1 MRSERDMNLKST
13 VREELADAGTSH
25 QIGFD
30 EVLRILWRRK
40 FMIIGVVV
48 LVVSLVAA
56 YVFFVTPK
64 YTAELQILFEGK
76 SNAAFNFEAWAEG
89 QAQDEATIISEIEVI
104 KSRSLGQRV
113 VDKLGLAENPEFN
126 SKLRPEGPFSRFVK
140 ENVPE
145 NWLTWFQ
152 PAEKAHLSEQRRKH
166 YEEQRIIDEFISRIK
181 VTQLPRSRTVTVNFT
196 SEQAEIAAEALNA
209 IAKTYLVAR
218 LEDKF
223 ENAQRASSWLAAR
236 VQKLREDVKKSERAA
251 EDYRK
256 QHDLFKTEHE
266 TLIGSQMLELSVK
279 LTDASIAKL
288 AAEANLARVRQLL
301 PSADRIDT
309 ASQVLQSTLV
319 QRFREEE
326 LDLERREAQMS
337 EQLGP
342 RHPAML
348 QLQAEKKRFHQKV
361 RAEIAKIV
369 AGLENDVE
377 VARSRE
383 AALIRDQEALKRE
396 MAQANEASVGL
407 NALQRDAEAS
417 RLLLEKFS
425 TAFMETSAQGDVQS
439 QLPDGRIIS
448 PAPIPEKPSFP
459 KKPLFLAIAFV
470 GATVIGVLL
479 AFVVEY
485 LDAGFRSAEQLGQ
498 ATGLPVLA
506 HVPRLAATKLRG
518 EDVVDYVLHRPQS
531 AFAEAVSA
539 AYTRLLLLTPLERT
553 AQVVL
558 LVSAVPY
565 EGKTTMALALARQ
578 QAQAGRRVALIDTDF
593 RRSRISQMVYGVAQ
607 APGLSEVLAGVADAQ
622 TILQS
627 DPKSGVNLIVAGGQA
642 LEHFDIGYTGRLHSL
657 ITDLRQDYDSIV
669 IDSAPLSALA
679 DASIIARIA
688 DATLMVVRWGH
699 TRRGVVLHTLRQFA
713 TFGGHINGIIL
724 SHVDVKAHASYGYG
738 DAGCYYGPSKYYV
751 E

>member
-1 MRSERDMNLKST
+1 MNLKSAVT

-25 QIGFD
+25 QTGFD

-56 YVFFVTPK
+56 YAFSVTPK
-64 YTAELQILFEGK
+64 YMAELQILFEGK

-166 YEEQRIIDEFISRIK
+166 YEEQRIIDEFISRIE

-223 ENAQRASSWLAAR
+223 ENAQRASGWLAAK
-236 VQKLREDVKKSERAA
+236 VQTLREEVEKSERAV
-251 EDYRK
+251 EEYRK
-256 QHDLFKTEHE
+256 QHDLLKTEHDS
-266 TLIGSQMLELSVK
+266 LIASQVLQ
-279 LTDASIAKL
+279 LTSKL
-288 AAEANLARVRQLL
+288 ADATTARLTAQANLAQVRLLL
-301 PSADRIDT
+301 PYADRVDT
-309 ASQVLQSTLV
+309 ASQVLQSALV

-326 LDLERREAQMS
+326 LELERREAQMS

-342 RHPAML
+342 RHPAMV
-348 QLQAEKKRFHQKV
+348 QLQAEKKRFQQKV
-361 RAEIAKIV
+361 RAEINKIV
-369 AGLENDVE
+369 AGLENEVE

-383 AALIRDQEALKRE
+383 AALSHDQEVLKRQ

-439 QLPDGRIIS
+439 QLPDARIIS

-479 AFVVEY
+479 AFAVEY
-485 LDAGFRSAEQLGQ
+485 LDASFRSAEQLGQ

-506 HVPRLAATKLRG
+506 HVPRLAVAKLRG
-518 EDVVDYVLHRPQS
+518 EDVVDYVLRRPQS

-539 AYTRLLLLTPLERT
+539 VYTRLLLLTPLERT

-593 RRSRISQMVYGVAQ
+593 RRSRISQMVHGVAH

-622 TILQS
+622 AILQS
-627 DPKSGVNLIVAGGQA
+627 DPKSAVNLIVAGGQA

-657 ITDLRQDYDSIV
+657 ITGLRQDYDSIV

-688 DATLMVVRWGH
+688 DATLMVVRWGQ

-713 TFGGHINGIIL
+713 TFGGHVNGIIF
-724 SHVDVKAHASYGYG
+724 SQVDVKAHASYGYG